1 MQPDHSNSYTETCS
15 IFVRSS
21 TKTLVVPGPLTYM
34 PILEALKLAL
44 TAILSHKLRSFL
56 TLLGVIFGVAT
67 VIVVVSLIEGFNAY
81 VDEKIANIGTNAF
94 SIGKYSIDDF
104 SSVEA
109 LNAARRRNKD
119 ITLEDAAALAARG
132 GAIHDVGAKEDTLG
146 DVKFGS
152 TTLRRIHIG
161 ASTPNMADIERVEA
175 SDGRFFSKVD
185 EETRRNVTFIGAD
198 VVEKLFPTTDPLG
211 QTIRIDGR
219 PFEVIGV
226 GKAKGSVFGQPQD
239 MYVSMPLSTFLAI
252 YGSRRSLQLSVTST
266 SPATYQDAVDEAR
279 IVMRTR
285 RKLTPSEK
293 DNFGIITPS
302 AINELRDKI
311 FGTIQI
317 AAIGVTSIS
326 LVVGGIVIMN
336 IMLVSVTERT
346 KEIGIRKS
354 IGARRSDILKQ
365 FLAESTMLS
374 LLGGAIGIGIA
385 YLLAKLVATVT
396 PVPTSLP
403 LLAVTIALLV
413 SGTVGLISGVYPAW
427 RAARLDPIEALR
439 AE

>member
-1 MQPDHSNSYTETCS
+1 
-15 IFVRSS
+15 
-21 TKTLVVPGPLTYM
+21 M
-34 PILEALKLAL
+34 PFLEALKLAFA
-44 TAILSHKLRSFL
+44 AILSHKLRSFL

-67 VIVVVSLIEGFNAY
+67 VIVVVSLIEGFNKY

-94 SIGKYSIDDF
+94 SVSKFSIEDF

-119 ITLEDAAALAARG
+119 VTIEDAQALAARG
-132 GAIHDVGAKEDTLG
+132 GSIHEVGAKEDVAG
-146 DVKFGS
+146 DIKFGS
-152 TTLRRIHIG
+152 TNLFRVHIS
-161 ASTPNMADIERVEA
+161 ATTPNVAEIERIEA
-175 SDGRFFSKVD
+175 AQGRYFTKAEDDS
-185 EETRRNVTFIGAD
+185 RRNVTFIGAD
-198 VVEKLFPTTDPLG
+198 VADKLFPAGNPLG

-219 PFEVIGV
+219 PFVVVGV
-226 GKAKGSVFGQPQD
+226 GQAKGSVFGQPQD
-239 MYVSMPLSTFLAI
+239 LYVSMPLATFLAF
-252 YGSRRSLQLSVTST
+252 YGSRRSINLCVTSQT
-266 SPATYQDAVDEAR
+266 PETYQDAVEEAR

-285 RKLTPSEK
+285 RKLGPNEK

-317 AAIGVTSIS
+317 AAVGITSIS

-354 IGARRSDILKQ
+354 IGARRGDILKQ
-365 FLAESTMLS
+365 FLAESTLLS
-374 LLGGAIGIGIA
+374 LFGGAIGITIA
-385 YLLAKLVATVT
+385 YILAKLVATLT
-396 PVPTSLP
+396 SVPTALP
-403 LLAVTIALLV
+403 LVAVTLALVV
-413 SGTVGLISGVYPAW
+413 SASVGLISGVYPAW

>member
-1 MQPDHSNSYTETCS
+1 
-15 IFVRSS
+15 
-21 TKTLVVPGPLTYM
+21 M
-34 PILEALKLAL
+34 PFLEALKLAL
-44 TAILSHKLRSFL
+44 SAIFGHKLRSFL

-94 SIGKYSIDDF
+94 SVSKFSIDDF

-119 ITLEDAAALAARG
+119 VTLDDAAALIARG
-132 GAIHDVGAKEDTLG
+132 GSIHEVGAQEDVGG
-146 DVKFGS
+146 DVKFGATNLS
-152 TTLRRIHIG
+152 RVHIS
-161 ASTPNMADIERVEA
+161 ATTPNIADISRIEA
-175 SDGRFFSKVD
+175 SEGRYFNKP
-185 EETRRNVTFIGAD
+185 EEDSRSNVTFIGAD
-198 VVEKLFPTTDPLG
+198 VADKLFPTAYPLG

-219 PFEVIGV
+219 PFVVIGV

-239 MYVSMPLSTFLAI
+239 MYVSMPLSTFLAA
-252 YGSRRSLQLSVTST
+252 YGSRRSLNLSVTST
-266 SPATYQDAVDEAR
+266 SADTYQDAVEEAR
-279 IVMRTR
+279 VVMRTR
-285 RKLTPSEK
+285 RKLGANEK

-302 AINELRDKI
+302 AINELRNKI

-317 AAIGVTSIS
+317 AAIGITSIS

-365 FLAESTMLS
+365 FLAESTILS
-374 LLGGAIGIGIA
+374 LLGGSIGIA
-385 YLLAKLVATVT
+385 IAYGLAKLVAILT
-396 PVPTSLP
+396 PVPTVLP
-403 LLAVTIALLV
+403 LLAVTVALFV
-413 SGTVGLISGVYPAW
+413 SASVGLISGVYPAW
-427 RAARLDPIEALR
+427 RAAGLDPIEALR

>member
-1 MQPDHSNSYTETCS
+1 
-15 IFVRSS
+15 
-21 TKTLVVPGPLTYM
+21 M
-34 PILEALKLAL
+34 PFLEALKLAVS
-44 TAILSHKLRSFL
+44 AIFGHKLRSFL

-67 VIVVVSLIEGFNAY
+67 VIVVVSLVEGFNAY

-94 SIGKYSIDDF
+94 SVTKYSIEDF
-104 SSVEA
+104 SSVEV

-119 ITLEDAAALAARG
+119 VTLEDATALMNRG
-132 GAIHDVGAKEDTLG
+132 GSIQEVGAKEDITG

-152 TTLRRIHIG
+152 VNLFRVHIS
-161 ASTPNMADIERVEA
+161 AATPNIADIERIEVRE
-175 SDGRFFSKVD
+175 GRYFLRSED
-185 EETRRNVTFIGAD
+185 EHRRNVTFIGAD
-198 VVEKLFPTTDPLG
+198 VASKLFPAANPLG

-219 PFEVIGV
+219 PYVVIGV

-252 YGSRRSLQLSVTST
+252 YGSRRSINISVTST
-266 SPATYQDAVDEAR
+266 SPATYLDAVEEAR
-279 IVMRTR
+279 TVMRTR
-285 RKLTPSEK
+285 RKLAADEK

-311 FGTIQI
+311 FGTIQV

-365 FLAESTMLS
+365 FLAESTLLS
-374 LLGGAIGIGIA
+374 LFGGAIGIGIA
-385 YLLAKLVATVT
+385 YALAKLVATLT
-396 PVPTSLP
+396 PVPTALP
-403 LLAVTIALLV
+403 MLAVTVALLV
-413 SGTVGLISGVYPAW
+413 SASVGLISGVYPAW
-427 RAARLDPIEALR
+427 RAAKLDPIEALR
-439 AE
+439 SE

>member
-1 MQPDHSNSYTETCS
+1 MP
-15 IFVRSS
+15 FV
-21 TKTLVVPGPLTYM
+21 
-34 PILEALKLAL
+34 EALKLAL
-44 TAILSHKLRSFL
+44 SAIWGHKLRSFL

-67 VIVVVSLIEGFNAY
+67 VIVVVSLIEGFNSY

-94 SIGKYSIDDF
+94 AVSKFSIDDF

-119 ITLEDAAALAARG
+119 VTLEDAAALMARRD
-132 GAIHDVGAKEDTLG
+132 AINEVGAKEDSLG

-152 TTLRRIHIG
+152 TNLFRVHIS
-161 ASTPNMADIERVEA
+161 ATTPNIADIEKIEVAE
-175 SDGRFFSKVD
+175 GRYFSRTD

-198 VVEKLFPTTDPLG
+198 VADKFFPTSNPLG

-219 PFEVIGV
+219 PYEVIGV
-226 GKAKGSVFGQPQD
+226 GEAQGSVFGQPQD
-239 MYVSMPLSTFLAI
+239 MYVAMPLSTFLAS
-252 YGSRRSLQLSVTST
+252 YGSRRSVTLSVTST
-266 SPATYQDAVDEAR
+266 SAETYEDAVEEAR
-279 IVMRTR
+279 VVMRTR
-285 RKLTPSEK
+285 RKLAPNEK

-311 FGTIQI
+311 FGTIQV
-317 AAIGVTSIS
+317 AAVGITSIS

-354 IGARRSDILKQ
+354 IGARKTDILKQ

-374 LLGGAIGIGIA
+374 LVGGAIGISIA
-385 YLLAKLVATVT
+385 YALAKLVAVLT

-403 LLAVTIALLV
+403 LFAVTIALIV
-413 SGTVGLISGVYPAW
+413 SATVGLMSGVYPAW

-439 AE
+439 SE